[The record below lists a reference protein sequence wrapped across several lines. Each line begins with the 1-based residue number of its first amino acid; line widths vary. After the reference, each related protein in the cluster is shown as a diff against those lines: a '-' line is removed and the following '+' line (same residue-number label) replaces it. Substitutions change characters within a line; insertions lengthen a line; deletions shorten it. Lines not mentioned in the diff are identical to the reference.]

1 MHVFSSLNWRM
12 RASFAVVLALLLTLS
27 VTSLTFASGESV
39 TRVKLSHDPYTNS
52 SSQHKTQVE
61 PDVFSFGSTIVAVTQ
76 SGRFPDGGSSNLGWA
91 TSTNGGASWTHGFLP
106 GTTVYATPKGKY
118 TAISDPAVVYDP
130 AHSTWLISGL
140 ALLGSGPG
148 SYGAAVL
155 VSQST
160 NGGTTWSNPVTVAT
174 TNGFYD
180 KDWITCDTTSSSPYY
195 GHCYV
200 EWDDAANGDS
210 VLMSTSSNGGNS
222 WGTGIHPSGAGGL
235 GGQPVVQPGG
245 KVIVPYLTNGNSI
258 AAFTSTNG
266 GTSWSTSV
274 TIANVQATGD
284 PGNIRSAG
292 LPSAQID
299 GAGNVYVVWNDCRF
313 ESGCSANDI
322 VMSTSSNG
330 TTWSSVVRIPT
341 DAVGSGV
348 DHLLPGIGVDI
359 NTSGSSA
366 HLGVVYYYFPSTNCS
381 PSTCKLDVGFVSST
395 NGGSTWSAKTKLAGA
410 MRTTWLANTDQG
422 YMVGDYFAVA
432 FSGGKAFPVFEVAKA
447 NVGSAF
453 NEALYTASGLSVL
466 GGNNA
471 VTDTVLAHTPSDGG
485 RVRVAVTAY

>member
-27 VTSLTFASGESV
+27 VTSLTFASGGGV
-39 TRVKLSHDPYTNS
+39 TLVKLSKDPYTNS

-61 PDVFSFGSTIVAVTQ
+61 PDVFSYGSTIVAVTQ
-76 SGRFPDGGSSNLGWA
+76 TGRFPDGGSSNLGWA
-91 TSTNGGASWTHGFLP
+91 TSKNSGASWTHGFLP
-106 GTTVYATPKGKY
+106 GTTVYATPAGKY
-118 TAISDPAVVYDP
+118 TAISDPAVVYDA
-130 AHSTWLISGL
+130 AHSAWLISGL
-140 ALLGSGPG
+140 ALLGTGPS

-155 VSQST
+155 VSRST
-160 NGGTTWSNPVTVAT
+160 NGGTTWSKPFTVAT

-180 KDWITCDTTSSSPYY
+180 KDWITCDYTSSSPYY

-210 VLMSTSSNGGNS
+210 VLMSTSTDGGKT
-222 WGTGIHPSGAGGL
+222 WGTGIHPTGAGGL
-235 GGQPVVQPGG
+235 GGQPLVQPSG
-245 KVIVPYLTNGNSI
+245 KVIVPYLTNGNSV

-266 GTSWSTSV
+266 GTSWSSSV
-274 TIANVQATGD
+274 TISNIQEAGD

-299 GAGNVYVVWNDCRF
+299 GAGNVYVVWSDCRF
-313 ESGCSANDI
+313 ESGCSVNDV

-330 TTWSSVVRIPT
+330 TSWSSVVRIPV
-341 DAVGSGV
+341 DKLGGGA

-381 PSTCKLDVGFVSST
+381 PSTCQLYVGFASST
-395 NGGSTWSAKTKLAGA
+395 DGGSTWSAGMQLAGP
-410 MRTTWLANTDQG
+410 MKTTWLANTDQG

-432 FSGGKAFPVFEVAKA
+432 FSGGNAFPVFEVAKA
-447 NVGSAF
+447 NKGTKF
-453 NEALYTASGLSVL
+453 NEALYTASGLSVS
-466 GGNNA
+466 GGPNA
-471 VTDTVLAHTPSDGG
+471 VTDNVLAHTPPDGG